1 MGIFVFDCLAT
12 TSAENLLPSSFSCWT
27 AQRKHRKDVRSED
40 VPHQAQARQEAEA
53 EPADPPV
60 VQDAHRQHHPLQRQ
74 EAPLEEDQAQ
84 AVSQHRLWSR
94 WEIFAVHNNGREET
108 NTA

>member
-1 MGIFVFDCLAT
+1 MILFTFVLLPEVLRMGILFVSLVSSPPFLCPSCLV
-12 TSAENLLPSSFSCWT
+12 SFSV
-27 AQRKHRKDVRSED
+27 AVRSED

-94 WEIFAVHNNGREET
+94 LEIVCCS
-108 NTA
+108 

>member
-1 MGIFVFDCLAT
+1 MCFTAFELHFQHSEDTVDPT
-12 TSAENLLPSSFSCWT
+12 AETKP
-27 AQRKHRKDVRSED
+27 AED

-94 WEIFAVHNNGREET
+94 WEILLFITMAARRQIQLE
-108 NTA
+108 